1 MSKQKNIIIF
11 GGAGFVGSHLCE
23 ELVKNN
29 QVICVDNFKTSSMEN
44 IRFLL
49 QNPNFI
55 FIKHDINE
63 ILDLEKQPELKR
75 LNINVQGIQ
84 EVYNLACPTSAKNFD
99 EFVID
104 TVLSNSQ
111 GIKNIL
117 DLVLKY
123 DSKLLHVSSAVVY
136 GPRQEKEHVSEE
148 SNGQV
153 DFLSPRACYDE
164 GKRFAE
170 TLITTYSRHHKKNFK
185 IARLFRTYGPRM
197 MLNDGQMM
205 PDFMLDALENRDL
218 IIYGDDKFETSLL
231 YIDDAVSALTKFMD
245 SDLSGALN
253 IGNHDSVLLNKVAE
267 MIIEMVGSS
276 SKVIFKPPLMFM
288 TPLSLPDI
296 SKARNELGWF
306 ALTKLEDGLFKTL
319 EFTKANKQLLSTQ
332 YQESL
337 N

>member
-1 MSKQKNIIIF
+1 MGKQNSILVF

-44 IRFLL
+44 IRYLL

-55 FIKHDINE
+55 FIKHDINDL
-63 ILDLEKQPELKR
+63 LDLNTQPELKR
-75 LNINVQGIQ
+75 FNVETQGIQ

-111 GIKNIL
+111 GVKNIL

-123 DSKLLHVSSAVVY
+123 DAKFLHLSSAVVY
-136 GPRQEKEHVSEE
+136 GARSKNNVKEED
-148 SNGQV
+148 NGQV

-170 TLITTYSRHHKKNFK
+170 TLITTYSNFHKKNFK

-218 IIYGDDKFETSLL
+218 VIYGDKKFETSLL
-231 YIDDAVSALTKFMD
+231 YIDDAIAGLTKFMD

-253 IGNHDSVLLNKVAE
+253 IGNH
-267 MIIEMVGSS
+267 
-276 SKVIFKPPLMFM
+276 
-288 TPLSLPDI
+288 
-296 SKARNELGWF
+296 
-306 ALTKLEDGLFKTL
+306 
-319 EFTKANKQLLSTQ
+319 
-332 YQESL
+332 
-337 N
+337 